1 MTKGLILAGGSGT
14 RLFPITKVVNKHL
27 IPVGKYPMIHYPIR
41 TLIMSGIKEIMVV
54 TNADSMGAIAKLLG
68 SGAEFGCNFY
78 FRVQDRPAGISDGI
92 RLARNFITAESK
104 LMVILGDNLTTETF
118 DERIR
123 EFERSTNGCCIFLKE
138 LTSVDGLGV
147 ARIERG
153 AVTEIIEKPSAF
165 VSNKAV
171 TGIYLFD
178 NRCFEFIE
186 ELYPSHRMELEVTD
200 LINRYIAINS
210 CEAHFLSGSWLDT
223 GTFESL
229 KKAGELL
236 SETELRTGNG
246 QLE

>member
-1 MTKGLILAGGSGT
+1 MTRGLILAGGSGT

-27 IPVGKYPMIHYPIR
+27 IPVGKHPMIYYPIR
-41 TLIMSGIKEIMVV
+41 TLIESGIKEIMVV
-54 TNADSMGAIAKLLG
+54 SNADSIGAIAKLLG
-68 SGAEFGCNFY
+68 SGAEFGCDFY

-92 RLARNFITAESK
+92 RLARDFVTPGSK

-123 EFERSTNGCCIFLKE
+123 AFERSTSGCCIFLKE

-153 AVTEIIEKPSAF
+153 VVTEIVEKPSLF
-165 VSNKAV
+165 ISNKAV

-200 LINRYIAINS
+200 LVNRYIAINS
-210 CEAHFLSGSWLDT
+210 CEAHFLSESWLDA

-236 SETELRTGNG
+236 SERTPQNG
-246 QLE
+246 TGQME